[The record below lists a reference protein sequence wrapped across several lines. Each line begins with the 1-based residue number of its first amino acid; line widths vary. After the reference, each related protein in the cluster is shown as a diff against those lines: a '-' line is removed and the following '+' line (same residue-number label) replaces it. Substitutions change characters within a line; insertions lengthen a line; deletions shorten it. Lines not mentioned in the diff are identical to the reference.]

1 MSNMDIQKQDL
12 ADNPTT
18 RVPICILLD
27 TSHSMYGDPIEELNR
42 GFQLFIEELQS
53 DELTLYSAD
62 ISVITFGGHVNLIK
76 DFGPLEGFTTGK
88 FSANG
93 TTPMGHAVEQGLEL
107 LSKRKDQYK
116 DQMIEYFQPW
126 LVLMTDGCPTDEYL
140 NAANNVCELVNNRKL
155 VVFPVGIGD
164 FDFDILKM
172 FSPNKDPLKL
182 KGLKFTPFFK
192 WLSAS
197 VSQMSQSMPGE
208 KIPINTKGI
217 ATWHEDGLD
226 VF

>member
-76 DFGPLEGFTTGK
+76 DF
-88 FSANG
+88 
-93 TTPMGHAVEQGLEL
+93 
-107 LSKRKDQYK
+107 
-116 DQMIEYFQPW
+116 
-126 LVLMTDGCPTDEYL
+126 
-140 NAANNVCELVNNRKL
+140 
-155 VVFPVGIGD
+155 
-164 FDFDILKM
+164 
-172 FSPNKDPLKL
+172 
-182 KGLKFTPFFK
+182 
-192 WLSAS
+192 
-197 VSQMSQSMPGE
+197 
-208 KIPINTKGI
+208 
-217 ATWHEDGLD
+217 
-226 VF
+226 